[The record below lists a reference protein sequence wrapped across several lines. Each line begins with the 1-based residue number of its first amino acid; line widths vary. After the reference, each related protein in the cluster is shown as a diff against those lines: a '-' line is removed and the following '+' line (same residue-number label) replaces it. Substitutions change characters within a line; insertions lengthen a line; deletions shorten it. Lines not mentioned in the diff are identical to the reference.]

1 MKMMTRTRMRKVSCR
16 LAQASVA
23 MLANAMMMLR
33 PPAAAS
39 DHRTRDPLQEATEE
53 DEEEEEEDY
62 EDKVASTRA
71 WDCDGL
77 SMDMGW

>member
-1 MKMMTRTRMRKVSCR
+1 MKMMTGTRRRKVLCR

-53 DEEEEEEDY
+53 DEEEEEDY

-77 SMDMGW
+77 PMHMGW